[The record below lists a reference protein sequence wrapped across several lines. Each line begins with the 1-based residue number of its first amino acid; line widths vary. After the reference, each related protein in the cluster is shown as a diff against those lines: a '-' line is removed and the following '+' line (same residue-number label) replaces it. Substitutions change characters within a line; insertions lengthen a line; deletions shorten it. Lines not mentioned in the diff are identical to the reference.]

1 MTETISAR
9 WVSDICRMEN
19 GFTVAVYRCVE
30 GKTSNSFRARGQELP
45 DTQRTVN
52 LTGEFQDTKYGRT
65 FVVSAFEL
73 KPPDTKKEFIKYA
86 SSLGIGLG
94 KVKAKRLFELCGPK
108 VWQMIED
115 DNLPAEAFRI
125 AWKDVY
131 EKLATKMSE
140 QNTERAIM
148 KLLDGMVNV
157 DLGDLRKA
165 NITSDILRL
174 NPYTLCVFGA
184 RFAAVDAWAQAKG
197 LVGSLDDKNRIEAAL
212 HEALKNAAANGSCCL
227 TGEIMLNGDRKR
239 GIEGALSMLNAKTY
253 AVSQEL
259 AHQTLLDICSAGRI
273 VLNSGHYYAKDAYL
287 EEVFVAKKVVEMAR
301 TKADGRPPLK
311 KYTDALYEYQKAE
324 GICLSDEQEAAVLAL
339 AQYNLMIVTGYPG
352 AGKTTTI
359 KAMLHVVSKV
369 EKLERENMLLLS
381 PTGKAARRMEEA
393 TGYPASTVLSALN
406 FNGVNTEDI
415 LRSEDPL
422 DADIIIVD
430 ETSMMD
436 LQQMAMLLRHVSS
449 NSRLVLIGDPDQL
462 PSVGAGNVLLDLIR
476 SREVPVFLLSKIY
489 RQKSAQYVN
498 PIPGNAALIREGNIN
513 LVWEKNKESA
523 FMLAPRYEDEKIF
536 SSAISLYTSIVQ
548 KSDLTVDDV
557 CMLVPYRKKNR
568 VTKLTS
574 TEFNLALQQKINPVR
589 ATDSI
594 FVSHGISFHKG
605 DKVMQLKNTEGPKN
619 GDVGYVESI
628 TYSSAG
634 DDGTPEKVVRINF
647 NGTLVEY
654 GAKDMQFVDLAYAS
668 SVHKMQGSQADT
680 VILVVSSAHGALLAR
695 ALVYTAITRAIKHV
709 IVVGELEAFNRAI
722 MRDNTAD
729 PERSRITLLA
739 SRIHHEAQK
748 TSKKEAPPLEG
759 TNKSKTKE

>member
-1 MTETISAR
+1 MTETISCR

-30 GKTSNSFRARGQELP
+30 GKTTNTFRARGQELP
-45 DTQRTVN
+45 NEQRTVI

-115 DNLPAEAFRI
+115 DNLPAEALHI
-125 AWKDVY
+125 AGKEVY
-131 EKLATKMSE
+131 EKLASKMSE

-165 NITSDILRL
+165 NITTDHLRE
-174 NPYTLCVFGA
+174 NPYILCIFGA
-184 RFAAVDAWAQAKG
+184 KFPSVDGWAQTKG
-197 LVGSLDDKNRIEAAL
+197 LIARLDDPLRIEAAL
-212 HEALKNAAANGSCCL
+212 HEALKNAASNGSCCL
-227 TGEIMLNGDRKR
+227 TAEIMLNGDRKR
-239 GIEGALSMLNAKTY
+239 GIEGALSLLNAKTY

-259 AHQTLLDICSAGRI
+259 AHKVLLDVCTAGRI
-273 VLNSGHYYAKDAYL
+273 VLNSGHYYAKDSYF
-287 EEVFVAKKVVEMAR
+287 EEVFVAKKVFAMVQ
-301 TKADGRPPLK
+301 TKQSDMRPPIEKYMSELK
-311 KYTDALYEYQKAE
+311 AYEKAE
-324 GICLSDEQEAAVLAL
+324 GICLSDEQETAVLAL
-339 AQYNLMIVTGYPG
+339 AQHSLMIVTGYPG

-406 FNGVNTEDI
+406 FNGANTEDI
-415 LRSEDPL
+415 LRSDDPL

-436 LQQMAMLLRHVSS
+436 LQQMAMLLRHVS
-449 NSRLVLIGDPDQL
+449 NKSRLILIGDPDQL

-489 RQKSAQYVN
+489 RQKSSKYVN
-498 PIPGNAALIREGNIN
+498 PIPGNAALIRNGKYN
-513 LVWEKNKESA
+513 LTWEKNSESA
-523 FMLAPRYEDEKIF
+523 FMLAPRYEDDAIF
-536 SSAISLYTSIVQ
+536 TCATSLYTSIIS
-548 KSDLTVDDV
+548 KSALTVDDV
-557 CMLVPYRKKNR
+557 CLLVPYRKKNR

-574 TEFNLALQQKINPVR
+574 SEINIALQQAVNPVK
-589 ATDSI
+589 ATDSV
-594 FVSHGISFHKG
+594 FTAHGICFHQG

-628 TYSSAG
+628 TYSRKG
-634 DDGTPEKVVRINF
+634 EEGKPEKIARINF
-647 NGTLVEY
+647 NGAIVEY
-654 GAKDMQFVDLAYAS
+654 GSKEMQYVDLAYAS
-668 SVHKMQGSQADT
+668 SVHKMQGAQADT

-695 ALVYTAITRAIKHV
+695 NLVYTAITRATKHV

-722 MRDNTAD
+722 LRDNTVD

-748 TSKKEAPPLEG
+748 RKKQGPSLEG
-759 TNKSKTKE
+759 SA